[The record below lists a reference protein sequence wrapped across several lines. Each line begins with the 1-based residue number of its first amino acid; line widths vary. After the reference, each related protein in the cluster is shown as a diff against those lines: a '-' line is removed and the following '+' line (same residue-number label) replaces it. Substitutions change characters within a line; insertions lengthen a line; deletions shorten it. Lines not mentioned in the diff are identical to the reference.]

1 MTNESAPE
9 LVVIAIEIDDSAL
22 LDRLTALL
30 SDIPGLRLA
39 QVGESVDVVLVASS
53 TLASR
58 AEDAA
63 LTPRE
68 LEVLSLMAEGAS
80 NKTIARRL
88 GISVHTAK
96 FHVGSLLDKLD
107 ATGRADAV
115 THAARLGVI
124 QL

>member
-1 MTNESAPE
+1 M
-9 LVVIAIEIDDSAL
+9 
-22 LDRLTALL
+22 
-30 SDIPGLRLA
+30 RLA
-39 QVGESVDVVLVASS
+39 RPDETADVALVS
-53 TLASR
+53 LR
-58 AEDAA
+58 AADMPPEQDSA

-68 LEVLSLMAEGAS
+68 LEVLNLVAEGAS

-107 ATGRADAV
+107 ATGRTDAV

>member
-68 LEVLSLMAEGAS
+68 LEVLSLMAEGGPAQ
-80 NKTIARRL
+80 A
-88 GISVHTAK
+88 
-96 FHVGSLLDKLD
+96 
-107 ATGRADAV
+107 
-115 THAARLGVI
+115 
-124 QL
+124 